1 MVAFALASIT
11 AMETRSWD
19 ASGDSGSLLA
29 APCTIQ
35 RRTMEKK
42 PKCRICDDTGFFK
55 GAICVCI
62 SGKGDPNTDAIKDLF
77 GDIFRD
83 KSQAQSNDKF

>member
-1 MVAFALASIT
+1 
-11 AMETRSWD
+11 MEKPNP
-19 ASGDSGSLLA
+19 GSDEA
-29 APCTIQ
+29 IKNGCVCPCTIQ

-62 SGKGDPNTDAIKDLF
+62 TGKGKTDF
-77 GDIFRD
+77 GDIFGDLFGRTMD
-83 KSQAQSNDKF
+83 NLNKKEEN